1 MGYEIQTKQFHSY
14 KEKSFSFDVDMRP
27 KVINVSQVDVL
38 AKSPDEW
45 KRRLKVFIREFLGET
60 DNAELTKILNPEII
74 EFKGKSTTAFEA
86 YSDSVIKIENRALGY
101 VVYMLLEKFSYDSNK
116 DVRWICYPRFEE
128 MTPSS
133 SGEKEEWEENRKN
146 SFLGSQKHFLL
157 SLINKNLANES
168 FKVYTANPS
177 HMADASEK
185 VKKGEMPFG
194 FMLPDSALVVEPGVD
209 EGTFDF
215 RHETSLGKNC
225 LNVVWYGKGAIRNSM
240 IKFITDYT
248 TLDCYGNIM
257 ETSFLWETYGY
268 WATLRIA
275 NLLPT
280 TYVYKEE

>member
-1 MGYEIQTKQFHSY
+1 MKSRLLLAVVLSLLFLAVESFAQHKGITISGKVTDAATGQPLSYATVFLANTTLGTMTGKDGEYKIDHIPFGTYNAVFSFMGYEIQTKQFHSY
-14 KEKSFSFDVDMRP
+14 KEKSFSFDVDLRP

-74 EFKGKSTTAFEA
+74 EFKGKGTTAFEA
-86 YSDSVIKIENRALGY
+86 YSDSVIKIENKTLGY

-177 HMADASEK
+177 HML
-185 VKKGEMPFG
+185 
-194 FMLPDSALVVEPGVD
+194 MLQ
-209 EGTFDF
+209 
-215 RHETSLGKNC
+215 K
-225 LNVVWYGKGAIRNSM
+225 
-240 IKFITDYT
+240 
-248 TLDCYGNIM
+248 
-257 ETSFLWETYGY
+257 
-268 WATLRIA
+268 
-275 NLLPT
+275 
-280 TYVYKEE
+280 